1 MSPQPAAVDSP
12 EHARDLVLR
21 LADTMDKL
29 LEVVEAET
37 EIVRTGKLSQLAE
50 LEAGKVTLA
59 RRYIRD
65 IECLKANA
73 PFIGRAI
80 PELVE
85 EFRLGYLQF
94 RNALESN
101 MAVLATAHSV
111 SEGIV
116 RGVASEIAA
125 QERPQTYGEDGRTA
139 SERGHDSRPIA
150 VSRAL

>member
-1 MSPQPAAVDSP
+1 MTSLASALPLDADRPIPVDSA
-12 EHARDLVLR
+12 ESARNLVLR

-37 EIVRTGKLSQLAE
+37 EIVRTGNVSQLAD
-50 LEAGKVTLA
+50 LEAGKVVLA

-85 EFRLGYLQF
+85 EFRQGYIQF
-94 RNALESN
+94 RSALESN
-101 MAVLATAHSV
+101 MAVLATAHAVADGSPRSMAEMAV
-111 SEGIV
+111 SERV
-116 RGVASEIAA
+116 
-125 QERPQTYGEDGRTA
+125 
-139 SERGHDSRPIA
+139 
-150 VSRAL
+150 

>member
-1 MSPQPAAVDSP
+1 MSSLATAMPLDADRPIAVDSA
-12 EHARDLVLR
+12 ESARNLVLR

-37 EIVRTGKLSQLAE
+37 EIVRTGNVSRLAD
-50 LEAGKVTLA
+50 LEAGKVALA

-85 EFRLGYLQF
+85 EFRQGYIQF
-94 RNALESN
+94 RSALESN
-101 MAVLATAHSV
+101 MAVLSTAHAV
-111 SEGIV
+111 AEGDV
-116 RGVASEIAA
+116 RPLAA
-125 QERPQTYGEDGRTA
+125 ELTAHGR
-139 SERGHDSRPIA
+139 R
-150 VSRAL
+150 